1 MSVNNKNESNSK
13 GVIKLKKLLLLVFMI
28 LGFLFLPA
36 ISAACF
42 GWGFK
47 RNDNHETP
55 DIGKYA
61 QEIEGTS
68 SYYVGDITQRSVYL
82 TFDAGYDNGNMEKI
96 LDILKAKDV
105 KSTFFLTGDFLT
117 RESELVKM
125 IDEDGHIV
133 ANHSWGHKNITTL
146 NKEELKQELT
156 KVEAKYQEL
165 TGKEMVRFFRPP
177 AGNFNR
183 ESLKMLQE
191 MGYKTF
197 FWSIAYKDWER
208 GKSQGASYA
217 YENIMK
223 NLHNGAIILMHTVS
237 NDNVEGLAQ
246 IIDGIR
252 NAGYTIENLDGIKSS
267 GN

>member
-1 MSVNNKNESNSK
+1 MIEYIKE
-13 GVIKLKKLLLLVFMI
+13 GVIDMKKLLFSVFMI
-28 LGFLFLPA
+28 LGFLLIPA
-36 ISAACF
+36 VSAASY

-68 SYYVGDITQRSVYL
+68 SYYIGDEKEKVVYL

-96 LDILKAKDV
+96 LKTLKEKDV

-146 NKEELKQELT
+146 SKENLQKELT
-156 KVEAKYQEL
+156 KVEDKYKEL
-165 TGKEMVRFFRPP
+165 TGKDMVKFFRPP
-177 AGNFNR
+177 AGNFNKQ
-183 ESLKMLQE
+183 SLKIIQE
-191 MGYKTF
+191 LGYKTF
-197 FWSIAYKDWER
+197 FWSIAFKDWER
-208 GKSQGASYA
+208 GKSQGLQFSYDSVI
-217 YENIMK
+217 N

-237 NDNVEGLAQ
+237 DDNVNALSL

-252 NAGYTIENLDGIKSS
+252 NAGYKIENLDQIKGS